1 MGAMDNMPIAAAILG
16 GLLLFSIYLWFS
28 SQRKAD
34 TAAEG
39 PLAQFARKHG
49 LALAS
54 PTEARGI
61 YQQRALR
68 LSTEPRTTDGA
79 PSMATL
85 LSVNVGDTLPP
96 EFSLKRA
103 APPSTPT
110 PPVEGAPAEAPAEKR
125 FDTAFALTNAT
136 PGVREALSSPTVQE
150 TCWRLARHDDFHIE
164 NGWLHIEHRGV
175 PSTVEALEEL
185 VEAVLEAPRALA
197 TAAASSRFQPPP
209 DPVVPAAPVPTERT
223 DVPT

>member
-1 MGAMDNMPIAAAILG
+1 MRAMDNLPIAAAILG
-16 GLLLFSIYLWFS
+16 GLLLFSIYLWLS

-34 TAAEG
+34 PASEG

-49 LALAS
+49 LELAS

-68 LSTEPRTTDGA
+68 LSTEPRTTDGTA
-79 PSMATL
+79 STATL

-103 APPSTPT
+103 APTSTPT
-110 PPVEGAPAEAPAEKR
+110 PPAEGTAPEAPAEKS

-136 PGVREALSSPTVQE
+136 PEAREALSSPTVRE
-150 TCWRLARHDDFHIE
+150 TCWRLAKHDDFHIE
-164 NGWLHIEHRGV
+164 NGWLHVEHRGV
-175 PSTVEALEEL
+175 PATVEALEEL
-185 VEAVLEAPRALA
+185 VESVLEAPRALV

-209 DPVVPAAPVPTERT
+209 DPAPPAPVPAERT
-223 DVPT
+223 DVPS